1 MAQSIDLRT
10 YSFID
15 NLQPQLASFL
25 ATVARG
31 FLPLEGQAALFVEI
45 QPALQINTLLDVAL
59 KRTAVVPGMQ
69 VIERA
74 YGMLEVHHDDQG
86 QVREAGRVILEHLG
100 MQETDRLAPR
110 IASHQMITGI
120 DNYQTHL
127 INRMRHGQFLLENET
142 LYILEVHPAGY
153 AAIAANEAEKAA
165 PINLLEVETFG
176 AFGRLY
182 LGGPE
187 DNIREASAAIQKTL
201 KGIAGRP
208 NAGKSLVY

>member
-1 MAQSIDLRT
+1 MAGAIDLRT

-15 NLQPQLASFL
+15 SLQPQLASFI
-25 ATVARG
+25 ATIARG

-45 QPALQINTLLDVAL
+45 EPALQINSLLDVAL
-59 KRTAVVPGMQ
+59 KKTGVIPGMQ

-74 YGMLEVHHDDQG
+74 YGMIEIHHDDQG
-86 QVREAGRVILEHLG
+86 QVREAGRVILEHMGLA
-100 MQETDRLAPR
+100 ETDRLAPR
-110 IASHQMITGI
+110 IVSHQMITGM

-127 INRMRHGQFLLENET
+127 INRMRHGQFLLKNET
-142 LYILEVHPAGY
+142 LYVLEVHPAGY

-165 PINLLEVETFG
+165 PVNLLELETFG

-187 DNIREASAAIQKTL
+187 DNIREAADAIERVMKS
-201 KGIAGRP
+201 IEGRA
-208 NAGKSLVY
+208 NHGKSLVY

>member
-1 MAQSIDLRT
+1 MSGAIDLRT

-15 NLQPQLASFL
+15 NLQPQLASFI

-45 QPALQINTLLDVAL
+45 EPALQINTLLDVAL
-59 KRTAVVPGMQ
+59 KKTQVIPGMQ

-74 YGMLEVHHDDQG
+74 YGMIEVHHDDQG

-100 MQETDRLAPR
+100 LAESDRLTPR
-110 IASHQMITGI
+110 IASHQMITGM

-127 INRMRHGQFLLENET
+127 INRMRHGQFLLKNET

-165 PINLLEVETFG
+165 PINLLEMETFG

-187 DNIREASAAIQKTL
+187 DNIREASMAIEKTL
-201 KGIAGRP
+201 KGIVGRP
-208 NAGKSLVY
+208 NHGKSLVY

>member
-1 MAQSIDLRT
+1 MAQRIDLRT
-10 YSFID
+10 FSFLD
-15 NLQPQLASFL
+15 DLQPQLASFI

-31 FLPLEGQAALFVEI
+31 FLPLEHQAALFVEI
-45 QPALQINTLLDVAL
+45 EPALQINTLLDVAL
-59 KRTAVVPGMQ
+59 KKTAVIPGMQ

-74 YGMLEVHHDDQG
+74 YGMIEIHHSDQG
-86 QVREAGRVILEHLG
+86 QVREAGQAILDHLG
-100 MQETDRLAPR
+100 AKETDRLTPR
-110 IASHQMITGI
+110 VVSKQMITGME
-120 DNYQTHL
+120 NHQTHL

-153 AAIAANEAEKAA
+153 AAIAANEAEKAS
-165 PINLLEVETFG
+165 PVNLLEVETFG

-187 DNIREASAAIQKTL
+187 DNIREAALAIDRAL
-201 KGIAGRP
+201 ADIHGRA

>member
-1 MAQSIDLRT
+1 MSQAIELRT
-10 YSFID
+10 YSYID
-15 NLQPQLASFL
+15 NLQPQLASFI

-45 QPALQINTLLDVAL
+45 EPALQVNTLLDVAL
-59 KRTAVVPGMQ
+59 KRTGVIPGMQ

-74 YGMLEVHHDDQG
+74 YGMIEVHHDDQG
-86 QVREAGRVILEHLG
+86 QVKEAGRAILDYLK
-100 MQETDRLAPR
+100 MQEKDRLTPR
-110 IASHQMITGI
+110 IVSHQRITGM

-142 LYILEVHPAGY
+142 LYILEVHPAAY

-176 AFGRLY
+176 AFGRVY

-187 DNIREASAAIQKTL
+187 DNIREAAAAIEKTL
-201 KGIAGRP
+201 NGIEGRTNP
-208 NAGKSLVY
+208 GKSLVY